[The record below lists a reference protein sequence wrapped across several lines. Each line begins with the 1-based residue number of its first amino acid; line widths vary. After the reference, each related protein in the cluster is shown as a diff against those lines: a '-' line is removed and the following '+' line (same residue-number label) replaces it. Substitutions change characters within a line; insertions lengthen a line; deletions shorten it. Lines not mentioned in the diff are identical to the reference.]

1 MKTLRFQLQAT
12 WKMMIFLT
20 KGKGKR
26 GSVRGAGITDG
37 LDIGIP
43 RSAGISKWK
52 YREGNKKSMK
62 EGKKEVKEYK
72 YGSGSQRDNHQMYE
86 KE

>member
-1 MKTLRFQLQAT
+1 MEDDDFSNQ
-12 WKMMIFLT
+12 
-20 KGKGKR
+20 GKGEE
-26 GSVRGAGITDG
+26 GTVRGTGITDG
-37 LDIGIP
+37 LDVGIP

-62 EGKKEVKEYK
+62 EGKKEVKEYR
-72 YGSGSQRDNHQMYE
+72 YDSGSQRDNHQTYE